1 LNGREFDVLKTAAG
15 GGRFSVAGKDVM
27 RFLENVFPINLRRQ
41 LAQLATEIA
50 RRSQPAVVA
59 VVGDRVRQISI
70 AEARGY
76 IRARGRRVIEE
87 EIDELMATA
96 PAIRNVPRGPLVE
109 ETLERIIVWVNAES
123 VKDAP
128 RVGTQ
133 RRAA

>member
-1 LNGREFDVLKTAAG
+1 
-15 GGRFSVAGKDVM
+15 M
-27 RFLENVFPINLRRQ
+27 RFLENFFPINLRRQ

-59 VVGDRVRQISI
+59 VVGDRARQSSI

-87 EIDELMATA
+87 EIDELTATA

-109 ETLERIIVWVNAES
+109 ETLERIIVWVIAES
-123 VKDAP
+123 VKDAS
-128 RVGTQ
+128 RAGMQ